1 MPFLLLYA
9 AKAQLTTN
17 RSIIMFLQ
25 LQAQGRSQPK
35 SWGGGVELKK
45 FDFTIV
51 LNYHIM
57 KNIAEFS
64 SYMKFDLVLAEI
76 AEKSIFFIENR
87 PKF

>member
-35 SWGGGVELKK
+35 SWGDVELKK
-45 FDFTIV
+45 VDFTIV